1 MDQRLLK
8 KLVCHSAGMQAMCQ
22 ELAPCVK
29 TGSPLL
35 FWGKPGSGMGFS
47 VGAIHAVSRQGKLLR
62 KPCFE
67 LDDAAFSEQLFGN
80 AEHGGWLEEYHQ
92 GTIFFKHITETSLA
106 VQQILG
112 KIIGNQ
118 SVDGRIE
125 FSRKGATEV
134 KIVNVRFIF
143 SMVKAYDRAMQEGSL
158 LRELA
163 EVIRRRGKI
172 LHLPPLRERK
182 EDILKIAHNLI
193 EEMNAK
199 YAQRVTAIDQQAQN
213 VLIHYDWPE
222 NVDEMKRLFEGIFSR
237 YPGIRNIA
245 SEHLPKNILDVHEIV
260 IAYSFTLKN
269 KEHFSGTLLA
279 DTLAVQSTAKDRSV
293 FQIKTTDLFE
303 IHRVDDPEFVTP
315 KLRHFV
321 FTLKNGDQL
330 MGNFAEKIIT
340 VKTAY
345 ASSRQ
350 INVLDLY
357 EIKPL

>member
-1 MDQRLLK
+1 M
-8 KLVCHSAGMQAMCQ
+8 
-22 ELAPCVK
+22 
-29 TGSPLL
+29 
-35 FWGKPGSGMGFS
+35 
-47 VGAIHAVSRQGKLLR
+47 
-62 KPCFE
+62 
-67 LDDAAFSEQLFGN
+67 
-80 AEHGGWLEEYHQ
+80 
-92 GTIFFKHITETSLA
+92 
-106 VQQILG
+106 
-112 KIIGNQ
+112 
-118 SVDGRIE
+118 
-125 FSRKGATEV
+125 
-134 KIVNVRFIF
+134 NVRFIF

-269 KEHFSGTLLA
+269 KEHFSGNI
-279 DTLAVQSTAKDRSV
+279 VSRHPCRS
-293 FQIKTTDLFE
+293 I
-303 IHRVDDPEFVTP
+303 
-315 KLRHFV
+315 
-321 FTLKNGDQL
+321 
-330 MGNFAEKIIT
+330 
-340 VKTAY
+340 Y
-345 ASSRQ
+345 RQ
-350 INVLDLY
+350 RSIRFSN
-357 EIKPL
+357 